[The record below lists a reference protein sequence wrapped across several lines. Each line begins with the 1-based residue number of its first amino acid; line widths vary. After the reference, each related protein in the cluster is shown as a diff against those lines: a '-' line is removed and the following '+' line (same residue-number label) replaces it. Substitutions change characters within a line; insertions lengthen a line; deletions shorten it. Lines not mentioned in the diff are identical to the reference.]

1 MALIKTGIRLPL
13 TWLTPDCFAVVKEAM
28 QQAEVF

>member
-13 TWLTPDCFAVVKEAM
+13 TWLTSDCFAAVKEAM
-28 QQAEVF
+28 QQAEVI